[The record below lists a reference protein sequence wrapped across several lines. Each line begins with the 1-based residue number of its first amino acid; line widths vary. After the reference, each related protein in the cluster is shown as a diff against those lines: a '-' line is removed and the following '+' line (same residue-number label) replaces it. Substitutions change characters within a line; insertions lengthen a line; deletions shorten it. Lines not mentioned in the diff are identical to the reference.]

1 MSTTITLGKAGRLI
15 VPKAIRDIVGLHEGA
30 RLRIEAV
37 DGRFEVTVEPEEAK
51 IEIKG
56 GFPVIL
62 GGRPRQKGD
71 IVRAIKAE
79 RDARDERVASSSRR
93 RK

>member
-37 DGRFEVTVEPEEAK
+37 GGKFEVTIEPEEAK
-51 IEIKG
+51 IKMRG
-56 GFPVIL
+56 GFPVIV
-62 GGRPRQKGD
+62 GGRPREKDG
-71 IVRAIKAE
+71 ILRAIKAE
-79 RDARDERVASSSRR
+79 REERDERLASPRR

>member
-1 MSTTITLGKAGRLI
+1 MTTTLGKAGRLI

-37 DGRFEVTVEPEEAK
+37 GGKFEATMEPEEAWV
-51 IEIKG
+51 EMQG
-56 GFPVIL
+56 GFPVIV
-62 GGRPRQKGD
+62 GGRPRKKGD
-71 IVRAIKAE
+71 IVRAIKEE
-79 RDARDERVASSSRR
+79 REERLASSRR